1 MNQDEW
7 LVRLDDAYPH
17 NIVRPLPPSYVADGD
32 FAEAAT
38 GYAERVTA
46 ARLHVSACDGAVR
59 PRKFRTYAAALE
71 AARAEFPNGE
81 ASFDG
86 IRAFN
91 GITVQLAGFGKWVN
105 VRANLSTD
113 LSTDEN

>member
-7 LVRLDDAYPH
+7 LVLLDDAYPH
-17 NIVRPLPPSYVADGD
+17 NIVRSLPPGYVPDGD
-32 FAEAAT
+32 FAEST
-38 GYAERVTA
+38 VGYAERVTA

-71 AARAEFPNGE
+71 AARAEFPDGE

-86 IRAFN
+86 IRRFD
-91 GITVQLAGFGKWVN
+91 GISVQLAGFGRWVP
-105 VRANLSTD
+105 VSANLA
-113 LSTDEN
+113 TDEN

>member
-7 LVRLDDAYPH
+7 LVLLDDAYPH
-17 NIVRPLPPSYVADGD
+17 NIVRPLPPGYVPDGD
-32 FAEAAT
+32 FAEST
-38 GYAERVTA
+38 VGYAERVTA

-59 PRKFRTYAAALE
+59 PRKFKTYASALE

-91 GITVQLAGFGKWVN
+91 GITVQLAGLGKWVS
-105 VRANLSTD
+105 VRSN